1 MPFINF
7 AELKAAIPIE
17 DAARALRLKL
27 TPDGDGFRSPCPACK
42 SDNLRAI
49 KVTPGKGFY
58 CHSGGQEASGSVIDL
73 VKHVKGYKTLGEAA
87 QFLLE
92 EFGTVDST
100 VPSDS
105 NSTVSKERA
114 TVPQEQRREPT
125 RPPKKETAFD
135 PEAFREAQVRGRSG
149 SIGLLSRGCRA
160 LRYRL
165 LPRPGLLPGP
175 TSERL
180 DQRLYRRD
188 PETGEPQIPA
198 QVAGTHANQRSA
210 LAETQCMTLGS
221 RYGGGF
227 PFAPSGRNKDFYQ
240 WPAWSDQRRAQ
251 PCRA

>member
-27 TPDGDGFRSPCPACK
+27 TPDGEGFRSPCPACK

-100 VPSDS
+100 VASDS

-135 PEAFREAQVRGRSG
+135 PEAFRAKLKFAAEVEALGFSAEDAERFDIGFYRGLVYFPVRHQNG
-149 SIGLLSRGCRA
+149 SISGFIG
-160 LRYRL
+160 
-165 LPRPGLLPGP
+165 
-175 TSERL
+175 
-180 DQRLYRRD
+180 RD
-188 PETGEPQIPA
+188 PETGELKLPPRWLEPTQTNVVPLPR
-198 QVAGTHANQRSA
+198 RSA
-210 LAETQCMTLGS
+210 
-221 RYGGGF
+221 
-227 PFAPSGRNKDFYQ
+227 
-240 WPAWSDQRRAQ
+240 
-251 PCRA
+251 